1 MFRKEVLVGI
11 LNGVLWATV
20 VALAAYAWFADW
32 RLGAVIAGAMS
43 INLVVAAGAGF
54 AIPLTLKR
62 IGIDPALAG
71 GVVLTTITDVVG
83 YMSFLGLAA
92 FFLM

>member
-1 MFRKEVLVGI
+1 LVGI
-11 LNGVLWATV
+11 INGVLWAIV
-20 VALAAYAWFADW
+20 VAAFTYLWFGDW
-32 RLGAVIAGAMS
+32 RIGAVIAGAMG

-54 AIPLTLKR
+54 AVPLTLKR

-83 YMSFLGLAA
+83 YMSFLGLGAA
-92 FFLM
+92 FLL

>member
-1 MFRKEVLVGI
+1 M
-11 LNGVLWATV
+11 LWATV
-20 VALAAYAWFADW
+20 VAVIAYLWFGDW

-43 INLVVAAGAGF
+43 INLLVAAGAGF

-71 GVVLTTITDVVG
+71 GVMLTTVTDVVG
-83 YMSFLGLAA
+83 YMSFLGLGAI
-92 FFLM
+92 FLL